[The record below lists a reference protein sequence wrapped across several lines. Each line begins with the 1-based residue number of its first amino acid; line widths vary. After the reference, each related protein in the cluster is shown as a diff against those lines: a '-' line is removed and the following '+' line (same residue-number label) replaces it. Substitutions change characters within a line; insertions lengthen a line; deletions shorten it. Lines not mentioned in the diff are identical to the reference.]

1 MLEKIEPMEFIEDDE
16 IIRLFHERKRE
27 QEAFRLLVNK
37 YKERL
42 YWHIRKIV
50 INHDDT
56 DDLLQNVFVKIWQG
70 LQEFRNDSK
79 LYTWMYR
86 IATNE
91 SLNFL
96 NEKSRKVY
104 GNSDEI
110 SVYLENTLESDTY
123 FSGDKIQKEL
133 QRAILTLSE
142 RQRLIFNMKY
152 FDELTGRITGR
163 IEKQKEVKK
172 SSSLRGL
179 KPYMGL
185 VAIFFLALMVV
196 QILFP
201 GAKNTDLPDIEGENA
216 IVQEMEAEDIFDSQF
231 NPTNEEII
239 EYLASEVD
247 NYEMILAGIY

>member
-79 LYTWMYR
+79 LYTW
-86 IATNE
+86 
-91 SLNFL
+91 
-96 NEKSRKVY
+96 VY

-152 FDELTGRITGR
+152 FDDMPYEDMADVLGVAVGTLKATYHNA
-163 IEKQKEVKK
+163 VKK
-172 SSSLRGL
+172 IEENL
-179 KPYMGL
+179 K
-185 VAIFFLALMVV
+185 
-196 QILFP
+196 
-201 GAKNTDLPDIEGENA
+201 
-216 IVQEMEAEDIFDSQF
+216 IVDTL
-231 NPTNEEII
+231 N
-239 EYLASEVD
+239 
-247 NYEMILAGIY
+247 

>member
-110 SVYLENTLESDTY
+110 SVYLENTDGLPPV
-123 FSGDKIQKEL
+123 SGAGNL
-133 QRAILTLSE
+133 FLTPE
-142 RQRLIFNMKY
+142 RPHPAENSN
-152 FDELTGRITGR
+152 RI
-163 IEKQKEVKK
+163 
-172 SSSLRGL
+172 S
-179 KPYMGL
+179 
-185 VAIFFLALMVV
+185 F
-196 QILFP
+196 
-201 GAKNTDLPDIEGENA
+201 PDIA
-216 IVQEMEAEDIFDSQF
+216 RPVF
-231 NPTNEEII
+231 
-239 EYLASEVD
+239 
-247 NYEMILAGIY
+247 

>member
-1 MLEKIEPMEFIEDDE
+1 MI
-16 IIRLFHERKRE
+16 LFHSGLKALAFSRE
-27 QEAFRLLVNK
+27 HSS
-37 YKERL
+37 Y
-42 YWHIRKIV
+42 
-50 INHDDT
+50 
-56 DDLLQNVFVKIWQG
+56 
-70 LQEFRNDSK
+70 
-79 LYTWMYR
+79 
-86 IATNE
+86 
-91 SLNFL
+91 FL
-96 NEKSRKVY
+96 
-104 GNSDEI
+104 EI
-110 SVYLENTLESDTY
+110 SS
-123 FSGDKIQKEL
+123 
-133 QRAILTLSE
+133 
-142 RQRLIFNMKY
+142 IFHSNQTIPSKRYRYMQFEYYYKKKNPFTVPEGY